1 MIYAQPLT
9 SHERSV
15 VGRLHLLG
23 LDGERAVAPRHSFR
37 SQLRDRLVAEAAG
50 SRAAG
55 SAA

>member
-1 MIYAQPLT
+1 MLFAPSLT

-23 LDGERAVAPRHSFR
+23 LDGERAVNPRHSFR
-37 SQLRDRLVAEAAG
+37 SQLREQLMAEA
-50 SRAAG
+50 SLRRAAG